1 MAQSCSRWLIVIVG
15 PWCELDEPF
24 SPNGP
29 LHDNLADHSAR
40 RDVRCAGTRGIVRHD
55 GSARGKRR
63 AMRACGRDRPAG
75 RRLSPFRV
83 CRGWWKWGS
92 CVCTAGDTL
101 SGRRRGE
108 LAGESVF
115 LTRDVERVVWTL
127 SVVRAVAMVC
137 EIDVLLRVICAGRQA
152 GCGRRFG
159 QYRRRRVNRERCILS
174 PVLNCC
180 WTCEEP
186 LGSGDRIQMSKKTST
201 DGRRRSRAAHRPRSV
216 VDVK

>member
-1 MAQSCSRWLIVIVG
+1 MTNRSAQTAHFMTTSPITPPGAMFAAPARAASC
-15 PWCELDEPF
+15 
-24 SPNGP
+24 
-29 LHDNLADHSAR
+29 
-40 RDVRCAGTRGIVRHD
+40 GTTV
-55 GSARGKRR
+55 RR
-63 AMRACGRDRPAG
+63 AANGALCAPVGATDPQVDASRPFACVVGGGNGARACAPQ
-75 RRLSPFRV
+75 
-83 CRGWWKWGS
+83 
-92 CVCTAGDTL
+92 GDTL

-159 QYRRRRVNRERCILS
+159 QYRRRRAKRERCILS

-180 WTCEEP
+180 RTCEEP